1 MLIPAH
7 RDQIGRGN
15 QEATPIPERS
25 TQSWTAFGFG
35 HKREDWSTCL
45 CVQDRESAE
54 TAEHEAG

>member
-7 RDQIGRGN
+7 RDEIGRGN

-35 HKREDWSTCL
+35 HKRED
-45 CVQDRESAE
+45 
-54 TAEHEAG
+54 